1 MAGRKKKE
9 VVTQKRK
16 NPCHHNFHFLPPSPL
31 LNLRHQEEGDNVRGV
46 GCNFPRLSTFPPPPP
61 PPPSHSPHPFISF
74 KWPFLFSFSLL
85 PRLVIQTATAE
96 ATFSQ
101 LMAKRAANREERGR
115 ERERERPNV
124 NFALFQ
130 DPRDLFH
137 CLSLLL
143 SLSPFQ
149 LTFLP
154 FFSAFLQPFTSLTL
168 KCLFL
173 LPPLSSA
180 VSALEISTRCLLL
193 ERGRGRGP
201 SRVTRGVILAD
212 LSSRPPPPSPF
223 DLLAM
228 AIDFPSRSPPA
239 APSPR
244 PLAPKMR
251 AE

>member
-115 ERERERPNV
+115 ERERERETKRKFRP
-124 NFALFQ
+124 L
-130 DPRDLFH
+130 PRPARFI
-137 CLSLLL
+137 SLPLPPPL
-143 SLSPFQ
+143 SLSIPTYF
-149 LTFLP
+149 
-154 FFSAFLQPFTSLTL
+154 
-168 KCLFL
+168 
-173 LPPLSSA
+173 PPL
-180 VSALEISTRCLLL
+180 LLCFPPTIHVPHAQMPL
-193 ERGRGRGP
+193 
-201 SRVTRGVILAD
+201 
-212 LSSRPPPPSPF
+212 PPPPSLF
-223 DLLAM
+223 CGICLRNLHEM
-228 AIDFPSRSPPA
+228 
-239 APSPR
+239 PSPR
-244 PLAPKMR
+244 AREGQRPLASDPWGDFGR
-251 AE
+251 PLLSPSSSFPF